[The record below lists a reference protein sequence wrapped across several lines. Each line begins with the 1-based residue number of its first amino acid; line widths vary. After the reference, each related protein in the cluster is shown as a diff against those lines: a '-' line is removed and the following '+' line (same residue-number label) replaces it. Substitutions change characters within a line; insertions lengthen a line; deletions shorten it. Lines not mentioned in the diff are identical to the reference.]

1 MRFVPS
7 IPSVPTSPDSR
18 QVRGLTATQAVR
30 PVYPREQ
37 PVQYVTPHAAHQEAL
52 RPIEPQLHRELPTE
66 DRRKTCRR
74 TQHLPVLVE
83 LRSGGDRRH
92 HNLFEGGADEHV
104 DIEA

>member
-1 MRFVPS
+1 MRFTPN
-7 IPSVPTSPDSR
+7 IPPVTTSPE
-18 QVRGLTATQAVR
+18 VRHVGGLIGIRAVK
-30 PVYPREQ
+30 PVHAREQ
-37 PVQYVTPHAAHQEAL
+37 PEVEMNAAHQEAL
-52 RPIEPQLHRELPTE
+52 RQIEEQRRNLPAE

-83 LRSGGDRRH
+83 LRSGVERRR

>member
-7 IPSVPTSPDSR
+7 LPPVTKAPDNR
-18 QVRGLTATQAVR
+18 PVRGTSAAHAVK

-37 PVQYVTPHAAHQEAL
+37 PVQYVAPNTAHQEAL
-52 RPIEPQLHRELPTE
+52 RPVEPQLHRELPAE

-83 LRSGGDRRH
+83 LRSGVERRR
-92 HNLFEGGADEHV
+92 HNLFESGADEHV

>member
-7 IPSVPTSPDSR
+7 VQPTTTSPETR
-18 QVRGLTATQAVR
+18 QVKGLSAAHAVK

-37 PVQYVTPHAAHQEAL
+37 PVQYVAPNAAHQEAL
-52 RPIEPQLHRELPTE
+52 RPVEPQLHRNLPAE

-83 LRSGGDRRH
+83 LRSGVERRR
-92 HNLFEGGADEHV
+92 HNLFESGADEHV

>member
-7 IPSVPTSPDSR
+7 LPPLPKSPDSR
-18 QVRGLTATQAVR
+18 PVSGLSAAHAVK

-37 PVQYVTPHAAHQEAL
+37 PVQPVEPHAAHQEAL
-52 RPIEPQLHRELPTE
+52 HPAGPQAHSELPAE

-74 TQHLPVLVE
+74 VSHQSVLVE
-83 LRSGGDRRH
+83 LRSGVERRRH
-92 HNLFEGGADEHV
+92 NQFEGGIDEHI